1 MSQNNNVVYK
11 DHSQKGQKMKK
22 KVKKVIAISVIG
34 LSLSLSGIGASG
46 VSAQGNNGSPK
57 PINITAEQEACLV
70 SAKANIPTGPGRKAS
85 VKQAAKKCG
94 IWNRFAKLSS
104 AQQTCLATYGMS
116 SPSGRPTKAQKSQLR
131 SLAAK
136 CGITLRVKG

>member
-1 MSQNNNVVYK
+1 
-11 DHSQKGQKMKK
+11 MKTT
-22 KVKKVIAISVIG
+22 VKKVIATSVIG

-46 VSAQGNNGSPK
+46 VSAQGNGGSSK
-57 PINITAEQEACLV
+57 FINITAEQEACLV
-70 SAKANIPTGPGRKAS
+70 SAKANIPMSANRKAS
-85 VKQAAKKCG
+85 VKEAAKKCG
-94 IWNRFAKLSS
+94 IWTRFAKLST

-116 SPSGRPTKAQKSQLR
+116 GASGLPSKAQKSQLR